1 MAAHSQFAK
10 EFLQKVIGGDCA
22 EMHDSLDSLSQ
33 VVAALRQQTVASE
46 MSYPHARPVQRPSLP
61 RCKMPPFEKTIPL
74 IRMAESQTLSSS
86 RLMYGSIELMSSLIL
101 YTN

>member
-10 EFLQKVIGGDCA
+10 EFLQKIIGGDCA

-46 MSYPHARPVQRPSLP
+46 MSYPHARPIQRPSLP

-74 IRMAESQTLSSS
+74 IRMAECKFN
-86 RLMYGSIELMSSLIL
+86 YIPD
-101 YTN
+101 